1 MMKAVQ
7 IFKTGSSDVLTY
19 GDAPKPT
26 LKPEHVLIKVYAI
39 GLNPV
44 DYKIRSSPQLPPNM
58 DFPAILGWDISG
70 VVEESAS
77 DLFKSGDEVYGM
89 VNFISPAGAYAEY
102 VLAPASHIAYKPET
116 LDHIQSAGIP
126 LAALTAHQAFERSQ
140 LSEGQ
145 RVLIH
150 AGAGG
155 VGHFAVQLAKL
166 RGAYVIT
173 TASERNHEFLRG
185 LGADEII
192 DYRKVNFEKVV
203 RDVDVVLQTIGG
215 ATAEKSVQTVKD
227 GGIIVS
233 IVGDENIQRERNLQ
247 VHSILVEPSA
257 SQLKQLAQWID
268 KGELR
273 VNIQETFPLENMI
286 QAHDKL
292 ATGRTRGKI
301 VVEVETLG

>member
-26 LKPEHVLIKVYAI
+26 LKSDQVLIKVHAV

-44 DYKIRSSPQLPPNM
+44 DYKIRSAPQLPPNM

-70 VVEESAS
+70 VVEECAS

-102 VLAPASHIAYKPET
+102 VLAPASHIAHKPET

-126 LAALTAHQAFERSQ
+126 LAALTAYQAFETAQ
-140 LSEGQ
+140 LSDGQ

-155 VGHFAVQLAKL
+155 VGHFAIQLAKL

-173 TASERNHEFLRG
+173 TASERNHDFLRE

-192 DYRKVNFEKVV
+192 DYHKVDFHTVV
-203 RDVDVVLQTIGG
+203 HDVDVVLQTIGDG
-215 ATAEKSVQTVKD
+215 HGQKSIQTVKD

-233 IVGDENIQRERNLQ
+233 IVGDEGISAERNIQ
-247 VHSILVEPSA
+247 VIPMLVEASA
-257 SQLKQLAQWID
+257 SQLKQLAKWVD
-268 KGELR
+268 SGEFK
-273 VNIQETFPLENMI
+273 VHVQETFPLENI
-286 QAHDKL
+286 SKAHDKL
-292 ATGRTRGKI
+292 ETGRTRGKI
-301 VVEVETLG
+301 VVEVAAP